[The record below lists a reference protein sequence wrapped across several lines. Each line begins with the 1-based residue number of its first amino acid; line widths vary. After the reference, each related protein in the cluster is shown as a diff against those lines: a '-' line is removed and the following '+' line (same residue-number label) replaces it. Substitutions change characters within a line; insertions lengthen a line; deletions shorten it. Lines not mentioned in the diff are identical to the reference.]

1 MMMATKGLH
10 RFDDAE
16 LFSLPRE
23 FAAVKIGAETHMR
36 KNGFVLSINHDNE
49 NVINFDK
56 NHHAHVDEPESE
68 SEGTQVRDDVELELG
83 DFTSGRDTDV
93 SETLSD
99 FKKQKSTG
107 PDDPKGELLLP
118 RCIPNE
124 IPREID
130 LEISRTLKTTS
141 MDSNSSRSALEK
153 GEAKVKRSIKE
164 AKLSKKELSRKKG
177 KSVFERLYDQSKSKH
192 AEGKKRRD
200 EMTRRQHLNDLY
212 RSGAM
217 CKKVKKVSVERGS
230 ELYYRGMV
238 HLLQKERLMASLHQG
253 KEPFKTKLNLHQ
265 IYDIGKMKKSQR

>member
-1 MMMATKGLH
+1 MATKGLY
-10 RFDDAE
+10 RFDNAE

-23 FAAVKIGAETHMR
+23 FAAAKIGAETHMR
-36 KNGFVLSINHDNE
+36 KNDFVLSINRDDE
-49 NVINFDK
+49 DVINFDK
-56 NHHAHVDEPESE
+56 NNHTNVDEPESE
-68 SEGTQVRDDVELELG
+68 SEDIQVRDEVELNLG

-93 SETLSD
+93 PETSSD
-99 FKKQKSTG
+99 FKKQKSVD
-107 PDDPKGELLLP
+107 PDDPKEELLLP

-153 GEAKVKRSIKE
+153 GDTKDKRSAKE
-164 AKLSKKELSRKKG
+164 AKLSKKKPSRKKA

-238 HLLQKERLMASLHQG
+238 HLLQKERLMASHHQG

-265 IYDIGKMKKSQR
+265 IYDIGKVKKSHR